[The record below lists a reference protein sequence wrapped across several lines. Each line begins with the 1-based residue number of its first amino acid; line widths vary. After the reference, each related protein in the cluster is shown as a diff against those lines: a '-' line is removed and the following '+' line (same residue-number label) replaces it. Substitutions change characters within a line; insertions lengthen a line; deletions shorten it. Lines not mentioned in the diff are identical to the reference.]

1 MQYKLIELRKK
12 RFKLTQQQVAE
23 YLGITVQTYRLKEQG
38 KAEFSQDEMF
48 ALSNFFK
55 ENMSAIFSPRMHQNG
70 NKNEDKKLV

>member
-48 ALSNFFK
+48 ALSTLFR
-55 ENMSAIFSPRMHQNG
+55 ENMSAIFSPRKHRNG
-70 NKNEDKKLV
+70 DEVKEA